1 MGFCGVMLMV
11 VFWEVWW
18 LWWICG
24 RESAEEVVVVMV
36 FGRDVEKRERDAE
49 MRLFF
54 FYFNKV
60 FLCF

>member
-24 RESAEEVVVVMV
+24 RELAEKVVVVMV
-36 FGRDVEKRERDAE
+36 FGGDVEKRERDAE
-49 MRLFF
+49 MRFFLFLF
-54 FYFNKV
+54 
-60 FLCF
+60 

>member
-18 LWWICG
+18 LCWICD
-24 RESAEEVVVVMV
+24 RELAEEVVVVMV

-54 FYFNKV
+54 LF
-60 FLCF
+60 